1 MSLNH
6 HLTRYPPSYR
16 SLSSDHGVSMA
27 RLAGRYLDRGVLGLD
42 VAGDEGSFPLATD
55 QDPMA
60 AAVRE
65 SQGRVHLI
73 IICFFIE
80 LVH

>member
-1 MSLNH
+1 MC
-6 HLTRYPPSYR
+6 PR

-73 IICFFIE
+73 IICF
-80 LVH
+80 LLD

>member
-1 MSLNH
+1 
-6 HLTRYPPSYR
+6 
-16 SLSSDHGVSMA
+16 MA

-42 VAGDEGSFPLATD
+42 GAGDEGSFPLAND

-73 IICFFIE
+73 IICF
-80 LVH
+80 LMD